1 MGFVATMSSKGQLTV
16 PKEVREQLQLAT
28 GTQLFIS
35 VRDGEL
41 VARPKNRS
49 IADLAGILGTPP
61 IGVGATL
68 EDLDKAVGEALA
80 EEDRRIV
87 REWNERGEKK
97 S

>member
-68 EDLDKAVGEALA
+68 EDLDEAVGEALA